1 LLNGG
6 EIYIYTLKYDFEK
19 LFVSS
24 LMIRDYF
31 HNIWS
36 SIIEKVDRINISVEE
51 AQESVKE
58 LIIYDILDGS
68 RTSLTS
74 KPFIEPKDDIPLFS
88 IALIHTLRV
97 LGAKSCVIMI
107 HTSYNRER
115 GEKEFKRVLGIIR
128 SGTELVKQYSI
139 EHGIRCNCLCINKNY
154 ELIDLLKDIEQQTKE
169 GVFNAYFLF
178 DYNEKWYV
186 TEDGFNTL
194 NSLPD
199 INVYVR
205 HTKFQPSGGWI
216 PEKMSKSAFLYSQ
229 NGTVYSNWEP
239 DELVALVTMA
249 LLAKK
254 FNEGEVL
261 SKVYSGNDEIQSR
274 YIKRELDLFQK
285 TVCLR
290 KHPPKKLFILGSP
303 IGTYQIYY

>member
-1 LLNGG
+1 MN
-6 EIYIYTLKYDFEK
+6 EK
-19 LFVSS
+19 
-24 LMIRDYF
+24 IGNDQ
-31 HNIWS
+31 
-36 SIIEKVDRINISVEE
+36 ISVKD
-51 AQESVKE
+51 ARDAVKE

-74 KPFIEPKDDIPLFS
+74 KPSIEPEDDVPLFS

-115 GEKEFKRVLGIIR
+115 GEKEFERVLGIIG
-128 SGTELVKQYSI
+128 SGAELVKQYSI
-139 EHGIRCNCLCINKNY
+139 ECGIRCNCLCVNKNY
-154 ELIDLLKDIEQQTKE
+154 KLIDLLKDIEQQTKE
-169 GVFNAYFLF
+169 GTFNAYFLF

-186 TEDGFNTL
+186 TEDGVNIL

-199 INVYVR
+199 INVHVR

-229 NGTVYSNWEP
+229 NGSVYSNWKS
-239 DELVALVTMA
+239 DELVALVTIA

-254 FNEGEVL
+254 FNEGEML
-261 SKVYSGNDEIQSR
+261 SKVYSSNDEIRSR

-285 TVCLR
+285 MVYLR

>member
-1 LLNGG
+1 LA
-6 EIYIYTLKYDFEK
+6 
-19 LFVSS
+19 
-24 LMIRDYF
+24 IRDYF
-31 HNIWS
+31 HDIWS
-36 SIIEKVDRINISVEE
+36 SVIEKVDSINTSVED

-115 GEKEFKRVLGIIR
+115 GEEELGRVLNIIK
-128 SGTELVKQYSI
+128 SGAELIKQYST
-139 EHGIRCNCLCINKNY
+139 EHDVRCKCLCMNKNY
-154 ELIDLLKDIEQQTKE
+154 ELIDLLKDVEQQTQN
-169 GVFNAYFLF
+169 GIFNAYFLF
-178 DYNEKWYV
+178 DYNEEWCV
-186 TEDGFNTL
+186 TEEGFNIL
-194 NSLPD
+194 NVLPD
-199 INVYVR
+199 INVHVR

-216 PEKMSKSAFLYSQ
+216 PGKMRKSAFLYSQ

-239 DELVALVTMA
+239 DELVALVAMA
-249 LLAKK
+249 LLTKK
-254 FNEGEVL
+254 FNEKEML
-261 SKVYSGNDEIQSR
+261 SKTYLDFNEIRQR
-274 YIKRELDLFQK
+274 YVKREVNLFRE
-285 TVCLR
+285 VIRLR
-290 KHPPKKLFILGSP
+290 EGTKKLFIFGSP